1 MSKSKSDEKTDIT
14 IESIVVGPIQ
24 TNVYVVGC
32 AQTGRAAIV
41 DAGGNAPGLLELA
54 AKHDLEIVSILQTH
68 AHIDHLA
75 AIPEIK
81 RATGAPIY
89 LHPDDRMLWQAAPQQ
104 GMRFG
109 IEVEEL
115 PDFEHELSDG
125 QRIEIGELQ
134 AEVMWLPGHSPG
146 SVAFHFAAQSVVL
159 SGDVLFAGS
168 MGRVDLPGSNPD
180 AMRASLARIKQLPDE
195 TRVLS
200 GHGPAT
206 SIGREKQLNPFLRQ
220 DW

>member
-1 MSKSKSDEKTDIT
+1 MTSDQPSDII

-32 AQTGRAAIV
+32 AHTRQGVIV
-41 DAGGNAPGLLELA
+41 DAGGNAEGLLELGA
-54 AKHDLEIVSILQTH
+54 NHELKITKILQTH
-68 AHIDHLA
+68 AHIDHVA

-81 RATGAPIY
+81 EATGAPIY
-89 LHPDDRMLWQAAPQQ
+89 LHPDDRVLWDNAPRQ
-104 GMRFG
+104 GAMFG
-109 IEVEEL
+109 IPVDPL
-115 PDFEHELSDG
+115 PAPDEALADG
-125 QRIEIGELQ
+125 QTIAVGELV
-134 AEVMWLPGHSPG
+134 AEVLLLPGHSPG
-146 SVAFHFAAQSVVL
+146 SVAFYFADQSVML

-168 MGRVDLPGSNPD
+168 IGRVDLPGSDAD
-180 AMRASLARIKQLPDE
+180 AMRASLARVKELPDD

>member
-1 MSKSKSDEKTDIT
+1 MSTQEII
-14 IESIVVGPIQ
+14 IESITVGPIQ

-32 AQTGRAAIV
+32 PATGEGVII
-41 DAGGNAPGLLELA
+41 DAGGDPEGLLGLA
-54 AKHDLEIVSILQTH
+54 DENDLKIDKILQTH
-68 AHIDHLA
+68 AHIDHVA

-81 RATGAPIY
+81 EATGAPIY
-89 LHPDDRMLWQAAPQQ
+89 LHPDDMMLWQAAPQQ
-104 GMRFG
+104 GQMFG
-109 IEVEEL
+109 IPVDALPAPDEEL
-115 PDFEHELSDG
+115 FDG
-125 QRIEIGELQ
+125 QTIAIGELS
-134 AEVMWLPGHSPG
+134 AEVIFLPGHSPG
-146 SVAFHFAAQSVVL
+146 SVGFYFADQSVIL

-168 MGRVDLPGSNPD
+168 MGRVDLPGSDRNQ
-180 AMRASLARIKQLPDE
+180 MRASLERISGLPDD

>member
-1 MSKSKSDEKTDIT
+1 MSSNESADII
-14 IESIVVGPIQ
+14 IESLTVGPIQ

-32 AQTGRAAIV
+32 PQTGKGAII
-41 DAGGNAPGLLELA
+41 DAGGDPEGLLGLA
-54 AKHDLEIVSILQTH
+54 GENDLEIAQILQTH
-68 AHIDHLA
+68 AHIDHVA

-81 RATGAPIY
+81 EATGAPIL
-89 LHPDDRMLWQAAPQQ
+89 LHPDDMMLWQAAPQQ
-104 GMRFG
+104 GQMFG
-109 IEVEEL
+109 IPVGPLPAPDQEL
-115 PDFEHELSDG
+115 ADG
-125 QRIEIGELQ
+125 QTIAVGNLR
-134 AEVMWLPGHSPG
+134 AEVMLLPGHSPG
-146 SVAFHFAAQSVVL
+146 SVGFYFAEQSVIF

-168 MGRVDLPGSNPD
+168 IGRVDLPGSDMNQ
-180 AMRASLARIKQLPDE
+180 MKASLERISALPDD